1 MTEGLGIA
9 VGVEAGKLGAEG
21 VRSGTGRGVLSTL
34 LEVAGDAEKG
44 HRGSFQPGPEGAL
57 EKRERNRRKTASNE
71 QAHEDGP
78 QVAWVDS
85 CACQPL

>member
-9 VGVEAGKLGAEG
+9 VGVEVGKLRAAR

-44 HRGSFQPGPEGAL
+44 HRGPFQPGPEGAL
-57 EKRERNRRKTASNE
+57 EKRERKRRKTARSE
-71 QAHEDGP
+71 QTHEDRP
-78 QVAWVDS
+78 HVAWVDS
-85 CACQPL
+85 RACQTL